1 MGKLQVKNRGFRVSL
16 IPESLLYAGA
26 MNNEEGEINRGI
38 SPRYS
43 GNLDE
48 KSPLSGCIY
57 SRASLLG
64 IKGTESHERH
74 PSPGEYNL
82 GNAVDR
88 SL

>member
-16 IPESLLYAGA
+16 IPESFLYAGA
-26 MNNEEGEINRGI
+26 MNNEEGEIHRGI

-57 SRASLLG
+57 FLFCNVGLNFITFRESRCRRSF
-64 IKGTESHERH
+64 
-74 PSPGEYNL
+74 EYTL
-82 GNAVDR
+82 
-88 SL
+88 